1 MFFSLTAIIIYIATA
16 IYLSNLYIC
25 SPPCFCL
32 TLPVSL
38 FPYRAS
44 VVSLV
49 REAVVDLRVC
59 RDLVDFLE
67 LPEVMDRRLRATP
80 FGQPHLQ

>member
-1 MFFSLTAIIIYIATA
+1 
-16 IYLSNLYIC
+16 
-25 SPPCFCL
+25 
-32 TLPVSL
+32 
-38 FPYRAS
+38 

-49 REAVVDLRVC
+49 REAVLDLRVC

-80 FGQPHLQ
+80 FGQPHLQYEFLLLLGTWRTSESL